1 MNYISS
7 GEGAGEA
14 GVVVRKYKL
23 RGGGRGKQVWLGE
36 SILVVRHNQCFSPHY
51 VYSEVMRAAEIHEEP
66 DGPEVVRFIIV
77 HCSIVHDVVLW
88 VDVCMWIGV
97 CVCVCVW
104 VWVCG

>member
-1 MNYISS
+1 MLCT
-7 GEGAGEA
+7 
-14 GVVVRKYKL
+14 VR
-23 RGGGRGKQVWLGE
+23 
-36 SILVVRHNQCFSPHY
+36 I

-97 CVCVCVW
+97 CVCVCG
-104 VWVCG
+104 CGCVGERNFSLACRWRGKPGRSSHVQ